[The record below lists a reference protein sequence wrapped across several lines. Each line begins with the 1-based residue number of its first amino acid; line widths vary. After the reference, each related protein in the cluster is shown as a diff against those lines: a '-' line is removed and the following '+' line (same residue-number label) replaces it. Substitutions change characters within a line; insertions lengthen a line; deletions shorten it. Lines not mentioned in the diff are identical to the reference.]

1 MDIKS
6 FLNTLLRYKWL
17 LIIIPIVVV
26 CITYF
31 LVQNLPKEYA
41 SDVQISTG
49 LLDPSKKVIS
59 EQNVDFFSVS
69 QQFNGI
75 MEKMKMKKVIN
86 LLSYNLILHDLE
98 NPRESFRK
106 YSEKIDSLSQQ
117 DKAEV
122 INNFRQKLA
131 NKSILAL
138 SDNKGKYKLYDIVG
152 SMGYDEE
159 GLRKKLE
166 ITHQD
171 NSDFINIEFV
181 SENPDLSA
189 YVVNTLATEFINI
202 YSHDVNI
209 NQNNSIVLLD
219 SLMKNKEAAM
229 NSKNNA
235 LSSFKR
241 SKGVLNLNEQSATVY
256 AQITQYE
263 AQRADALKTI
273 QSNMAAITAIESKLG
288 GSDSYISGSS
298 RADNLEIINLKRK
311 LEAANA
317 AYIDGG
323 FKLSD
328 QKKIDSLSQMIQA
341 RSSKNADE
349 NVMDPRA
356 SKQGLVQQKINLEVG
371 VQQAKS
377 VVKSMDGELRSLRG
391 KYASMVPYDADIH
404 NYERDADLATKDY
417 MAALE
422 RYNQTR
428 TEKNMGLRLNI
439 EQVGLPGN
447 PEPSKKILYLAGSG
461 FGSFFLCL
469 GYVFVVFMLDR
480 TIKTTLQLAHATNS
494 KSIGVLNKIL
504 GNERSVRDIW
514 NDKTENPNYEM
525 YREMLRAIRFEIS
538 SKMDADNS
546 KILGVTSLNANEG
559 KTFIAHSLAYAFAMT
574 GKKILLIADE
584 APFVKSDNE
593 KALTTRQNF
602 QTFLMKKEFHTED
615 LITIMNKSSARTS
628 LLEIQSVKSL
638 KAGFEVLRD
647 EFDMIIVDV
656 NSLHDLNIAKEWLLF
671 TEKNIAIF
679 EYGSTINDADKEL
692 TEYIKNLPGFLGWV
706 LNKMEIKNPKFSTL
720 NKEVN

>member
-98 NPRESFRK
+98 KPNESFRK

-117 DKAEV
+117 DKADV
-122 INNFRQKLA
+122 INSFKQKLA

-138 SDNKGKYKLYDIVG
+138 SDNKGKHKLYDIVG

-189 YVVNTLATEFINI
+189 YVVNTLATEFINL

-377 VVKSMDGELRSLRG
+377 VVKSMDGELRNLRG

-422 RYNQTR
+422 RYNQIR

-494 KSIGVLNKIL
+494 KSIGVLNKIE
-504 GNERSVRDIW
+504 GNERSIRDIW

-628 LLEIQSVKSL
+628 LLEIQSIKSL
-638 KAGFEVLRD
+638 KAGFEVLRE

-692 TEYIKNLPGFLGWV
+692 TDYIKNLPGFLGWV
-706 LNKMEIKNPKFSTL
+706 LNKMEIKHPKFSAL